1 MSDSICWFRV
11 VSFSIPIVN
20 RRATTTRKRRTI
32 INGLFFS
39 LSYCVCNSYIQL
51 ASLLLSLFFVLYKRK
66 PCKSWN
72 RPFFKQTWNSIL
84 MPPPMSKYHSSL
96 SLSHSSSSRRKD
108 RHWHILYVQISIDS
122 TRWSANYS
130 DVRLQLIRRKKKT
143 RLDVIID
150 ACDHH
155 LWLTHVQ

>member
-1 MSDSICWFRV
+1 
-11 VSFSIPIVN
+11 
-20 RRATTTRKRRTI
+20 
-32 INGLFFS
+32 
-39 LSYCVCNSYIQL
+39 
-51 ASLLLSLFFVLYKRK
+51 
-66 PCKSWN
+66 
-72 RPFFKQTWNSIL
+72 
-84 MPPPMSKYHSSL
+84 
-96 SLSHSSSSRRKD
+96 
-108 RHWHILYVQISIDS
+108 LYVQISIDS